1 MLFKKKKITFSPLLF
16 KPSSLVHCLVP
27 SYRLNR
33 VSLRAVL
40 LPYCKLELVLFVA
53 NHTREAFKYGAT
65 IS

>member
-1 MLFKKKKITFSPLLF
+1 MLFKKNHFFTLIVQTII
-16 KPSSLVHCLVP
+16 SLVYCLVP
-27 SYRLNR
+27 SYRINC

-53 NHTREAFKYGAT
+53 DHSGEAFKDGAT